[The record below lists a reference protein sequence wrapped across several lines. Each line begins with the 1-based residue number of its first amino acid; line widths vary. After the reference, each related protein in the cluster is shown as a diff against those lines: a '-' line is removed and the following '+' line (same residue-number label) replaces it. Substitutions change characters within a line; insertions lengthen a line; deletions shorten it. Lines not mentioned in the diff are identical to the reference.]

1 MYITKRQKMKKRILT
16 MLIPLTFV
24 ACTNNFNEVEH
35 QDKKYNSQEQIKEL
49 NRNYNSELNKYNIS
63 ELTLIIDDSI
73 NKNYQL
79 EIINIIKN
87 NEIYQK
93 RTQEINIKIN
103 EFEKTKKIHLSN
115 LSNKTLNNLI
125 KEIEKSNNKNNYVTN
140 TTYREFNNMIEM
152 DKSLLIDNYIID
164 LTISKQ

>member
-1 MYITKRQKMKKRILT
+1 MKKRILT

-24 ACTNNFNEVEH
+24 ACTNNFNNIENNE
-35 QDKKYNSQEQIKEL
+35 KKYNSQEQIKEL
-49 NRNYNSELNKYNIS
+49 NRNYKTEVNKYDIS
-63 ELTLIIDDSI
+63 ELTLVIDESI
-73 NKNYQL
+73 NKNYFND
-79 EIINIIKN
+79 IINIIKN

-103 EFEKTKKIHLSN
+103 DFEKTNKIHLNN
-115 LSNKTLNNLI
+115 LSNKILNNLI
-125 KEIEKSNNKNNYVTN
+125 KEIERLNNKNNYVTN